1 MSPLFLAS
9 ILLCMV
15 AGAVLDL
22 SRICLVRAA
31 GDVADGKPAVAI
43 GVLVATAAASIVF
56 YLSTAF
62 GFAPRI
68 ATWAYPHWST
78 LLGAVIF
85 AAGSLVNG
93 ACPVGT
99 LARIARGDVGHL
111 ATFAGAL
118 SIAILVPYS
127 IVDRGAAVMS
137 PVSGESW
144 LGAILAFTALMM
156 VLGRRH
162 LRQAGLGSYLALGLT
177 AAIVTSWRGNWTWMG
192 VVQQVQSG
200 LPVQYETIACVV
212 AFFLGAALVVV
223 LRGRF
228 HYIPPNPRTMLRE
241 ATGGALMLIG
251 AVLIP
256 GSNDALSLYGVP
268 SGSPNAVAGI
278 VIMFVVMVAVL
289 WWRQNRVP
297 LGGGAKRAV
306 A

>member
-9 ILLCMV
+9 ILLCLV

-31 GDVADGKPAVAI
+31 GDVACGKPGVAI

-56 YLSTAF
+56 YLSTAL

-68 ATWAYPHWST
+68 ASWAYPHWST
-78 LLGAVIF
+78 ILGALIF

-99 LARIARGDVGHL
+99 LSRIARGDIGHL

-118 SIAILVPYS
+118 SIAIMVPYS
-127 IVDRGAAVMS
+127 IVDRGAATMS
-137 PVSGESW
+137 PISGESW

-156 VLGRRH
+156 VLCRRH
-162 LRQAGLGSYLALGLT
+162 LREAGLGSYLALGVT
-177 AAIVTSWRGNWTWMG
+177 AAVVTSWRGNWTWMG

-200 LPVQYETIACVV
+200 LPVQYETVACAV

-228 HYIPPNPRTMLRE
+228 HYVAPRPRTMLRE
-241 ATGGALMLIG
+241 AAGGALMLIG

-268 SGSPNAVAGI
+268 SGSPNAVVGI
-278 VIMFVVMVAVL
+278 LIMFAVMVAVL
-289 WWRQNRVP
+289 WWRERRVP
-297 LGGGAKRAV
+297 FGGAGRAM